1 MYGMQP
7 NAYAQYAGYPGY
19 QAYGQP
25 AAAGAAVAPGG
36 TPQQVSVPS
45 SRRRSITPA
54 QHRLIHYVSP
64 CRRPLIGSLNK
75 EPVSGAPTTVVSPDN
90 LLDSMR
96 SGGFMLI
103 R

>member
-1 MYGMQP
+1 MIITAEFENDLNEQMYGMQP

-45 SRRRSITPA
+45 SQTRLLLRSI
-54 QHRLIHYVSP
+54 
-64 CRRPLIGSLNK
+64 G
-75 EPVSGAPTTVVSPDN
+75 
-90 LLDSMR
+90 
-96 SGGFMLI
+96 
-103 R
+103 

>member
-45 SRRRSITPA
+45 FRTRSLLRSI
-54 QHRLIHYVSP
+54 
-64 CRRPLIGSLNK
+64 G
-75 EPVSGAPTTVVSPDN
+75 
-90 LLDSMR
+90 
-96 SGGFMLI
+96 
-103 R
+103 

>member
-36 TPQQVSVPS
+36 TPQQVSVVLRS
-45 SRRRSITPA
+45 DTIFSAQRRLTSFDT
-54 QHRLIHYVSP
+54 LS
-64 CRRPLIGSLNK
+64 
-75 EPVSGAPTTVVSPDN
+75 
-90 LLDSMR
+90 
-96 SGGFMLI
+96 
-103 R
+103 